1 MKMRKNMQ
9 GITLMELMIVVVIIG
24 ILTAIAFPNYREFVA
39 RAKRSEA
46 KAELL
51 RIAANQE
58 KFYLQNQRFGTLVE
72 LGYATLT
79 IKSDSGSYTLSV
91 AEDGS
96 WAENFIATAEYT
108 VNDNEEDK
116 CEKFFIDGGGTK
128 TSDPYT
134 DCWTRKY

>member
-1 MKMRKNMQ
+1 MQIRKYMQ

-58 KFYLQNQRFGTLVE
+58 KFYLQNQRFGTLLE
-72 LGYATLT
+72 LGYSSATIT
-79 IKSDSGSYTLSV
+79 SDSGSYTISV
-91 AEDGS
+91 AEVGS

-108 VNDNEEDK
+108 INDNEVDK